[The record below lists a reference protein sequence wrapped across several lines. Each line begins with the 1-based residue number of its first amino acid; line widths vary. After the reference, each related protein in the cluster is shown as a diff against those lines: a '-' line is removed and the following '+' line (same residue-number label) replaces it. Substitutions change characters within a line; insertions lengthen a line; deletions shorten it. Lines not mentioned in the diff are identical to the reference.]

1 MLQKSAIAL
10 LVFLATLVALPLVSA
25 FEAHVLNVTAQI
37 ENALT
42 VPVKEIE
49 FGLVFP
55 QEEHELPF
63 SVSLSDSFI
72 ADRDVDDVE
81 YVLRQKPKCW
91 NNNPQTPLFGRAI
104 EDAAGNFIC
113 EDAGF
118 VVLPLLCPY
127 LSKHETSEDGTETE
141 NDESMSAFHGRPGP
155 WTIAT
160 TLAHELKGRLAKS
173 ASDLD
178 DNWLVDLKVPCF
190 GSGCA
195 QDWADFVHAAN
206 PDPDVNPADYIEPAT
221 NMGALYGC
229 DLWLEV
235 TGISK
240 TAGCTEVLDLMLV
253 LDRSGSID
261 ATELATLK
269 SAAHSF
275 VTALAPSESGVHV
288 GQSSF
293 STTGTL
299 DLHLTGISTD
309 VDAAIDALAA
319 GGFTN
324 LKEGIE
330 FASGELDDTH
340 IHERPPV
347 HDVMVILTD
356 GAPNRPVPATA
367 ATAAKAAADAARAAG
382 VEVFVVGIGVSAS
395 TEAYLRDDIAD
406 DAAHYF
412 SAGSFG
418 DLELLLADLPV
429 CGG

>member
-1 MLQKSAIAL
+1 MLFKSTTAL
-10 LVFLATLVALPLVSA
+10 LVTLATLVALPFLSA

-42 VPVKEIE
+42 VPVKEME

-63 SVSLSDSFI
+63 SVSLSDSFLTD
-72 ADRDVDDVE
+72 ADVDDVE

-91 NNNPQTPLFGRAI
+91 NNNPETPLFGRAT

-118 VVLPLLCPY
+118 FVLPLLCPY
-127 LSKHETSEDGTETE
+127 LSKHEVSEDGTETE
-141 NDESMSAFHGRPGP
+141 NDESISAFHGRPGP
-155 WTIAT
+155 WTLAT
-160 TLAHELKGRLAKS
+160 TLAHELEGRLAKS
-173 ASDLD
+173 ADDLTD
-178 DNWLVDLKVPCF
+178 QWLVDLKVPCF
-190 GSGCA
+190 GGGCA
-195 QDWADFVHAAN
+195 QDWADFVYAAN
-206 PDPDVNPADYIEPAT
+206 PDANPDDYMEPAE

-235 TGISK
+235 TGIS
-240 TAGCTEVLDLMLV
+240 TTTGCTEVLDLMLV
-253 LDRSGSID
+253 LDRSASID
-261 ATELATLK
+261 ATELGTLK

-275 VTALAPSESGVHV
+275 VTTLAPSETGVHV

-299 DLHLTGISTD
+299 DLHLTGTSTD
-309 VDAAIDALAA
+309 VHAAIDALAA

-330 FASGELDDTH
+330 LATGELADAH
-340 IHERPPV
+340 VHERAPV

-356 GAPNRPVPATA
+356 GAPTRPVPVSTA
-367 ATAAKAAADAARAAG
+367 PAVAKSAADAARAAG
-382 VEVFVVGIGVSAS
+382 IEVFVVGIGVSPL

-412 SAGSFG
+412 SAANF
-418 DLELLLADLPV
+418 DELEVELAELPV